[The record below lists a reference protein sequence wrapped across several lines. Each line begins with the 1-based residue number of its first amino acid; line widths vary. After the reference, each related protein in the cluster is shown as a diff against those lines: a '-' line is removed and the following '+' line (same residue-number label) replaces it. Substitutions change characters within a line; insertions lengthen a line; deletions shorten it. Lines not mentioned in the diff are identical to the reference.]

1 MKMITR
7 SDPDQIFWSF
17 CLINVFL
24 LGQMSGHSRLNCASS
39 LFLDRGGTFGPAD
52 WFILLPNGESLFSLA
67 AAAAAGCVAR
77 GVFCKRGGDLKRIS
91 SQFREQPSYFPQTPG
106 EIDKRRSALTQVH
119 YI

>member
-1 MKMITR
+1 MSHQCVFTGT
-7 SDPDQIFWSF
+7 
-17 CLINVFL
+17 NVGTQSTKLCEFSL
-24 LGQMSGHSRLNCASS
+24 LGSR
-39 LFLDRGGTFGPAD
+39 GTFGPAD

-67 AAAAAGCVAR
+67 AAVAAGCVAR

-91 SQFREQPSYFPQTPG
+91 SQFREQPAYFPQRPG